1 MAQIN
6 ITLNQEEILEVLS
19 KNRDEAFKIIV
30 QKILDQIMLAESN
43 EILKAEPY
51 QRTSFRTDFRNG
63 FRDRE
68 LVTRIGKIT
77 LHVPRHRN
85 VPFKTMIFDNYTRS
99 EGALISTMMEMVIQ
113 GVSTRK
119 ISEVTKILCGQEF
132 SKSTVSQICKA
143 LDEIVCGFRDRP
155 IEKYY
160 PFLITD
166 ATYFKVRSQHRV
178 TSKAFMIAIG
188 ITEEG
193 IKEVVGFGVY
203 DNESHN
209 TWSSFY
215 ESLKKRGMLSPKM
228 IVSDAHKGEKTA
240 IGKVYPD
247 SPWQRCQVHLRKNI
261 TEHIQ
266 KKYVAGIGSE
276 LTEMFNAKTLE
287 EARKIRDQIIC
298 DYEDV
303 APEAMEILDEGFD
316 DAMTVMEL
324 PHQMR
329 SVLRSTN
336 HLERLNGMLKAR
348 SKIIKIFPN
357 EESVNRLMGAILIE
371 IHDKIQLNT
380 QGIYT
385 KRAYSQIDE
394 KAEQKLQE
402 IARTQYLQ
410 APPSKLQ

>member
-303 APEAMEILDEGFD
+303 APGAMEILDEGFD

-357 EESVNRLMGAILIE
+357 EESVNRLMGAVLIE

-410 APPSKLQ
+410 AA

>member
-276 LTEMFNAKTLE
+276 LTEIFNAKTLE

-357 EESVNRLMGAILIE
+357 EESVNRLMGAVLIE

-410 APPSKLQ
+410 AA

>member
-357 EESVNRLMGAILIE
+357 EESVNRLMGAVLIE

-385 KRAYSQIDE
+385 KRAYSQMDE

-410 APPSKLQ
+410 AA

>member
-209 TWSSFY
+209 TWASFY

-228 IVSDAHKGEKTA
+228 IV
-240 IGKVYPD
+240 YPD
-247 SPWQRCQVHLRKNI
+247 SPWQRCQVHFRKNI

-298 DYEDV
+298 DHEDV

-357 EESVNRLMGAILIE
+357 EESVNRLMGAVLIE

-410 APPSKLQ
+410 AA

>member
-357 EESVNRLMGAILIE
+357 EESVNRLMGAVLIE

-385 KRAYSQIDE
+385 KLAYSQIDE

-410 APPSKLQ
+410 AA

>member
-30 QKILDQIMLAESN
+30 QKILDQIMLAESK

-77 LHVPRHRN
+77 MHVPRHRN

-143 LDEIVCGFRDRP
+143 LDEIVCGFRDSP

-357 EESVNRLMGAILIE
+357 EESVNRLMGAVLIE

-410 APPSKLQ
+410 AA

>member
-303 APEAMEILDEGFD
+303 SPEAMEILDEGFD

-357 EESVNRLMGAILIE
+357 EESVNRLMGAVLIE

-410 APPSKLQ
+410 AA

>member
-247 SPWQRCQVHLRKNI
+247 SPWQRCQVHFRKNI

-276 LTEMFNAKTLE
+276 LPEMFNAKTLE

-357 EESVNRLMGAILIE
+357 EESVNRLMGAVLIE

-410 APPSKLQ
+410 AA

>member
-99 EGALISTMMEMVIQ
+99 EGALVSTMMEMVIQ

-298 DYEDV
+298 DHEDV

-336 HLERLNGMLKAR
+336 HLERINGMLKAR

-357 EESVNRLMGAILIE
+357 EESVNRLMGAVLIE

-410 APPSKLQ
+410 AA

>member
-99 EGALISTMMEMVIQ
+99 EGALISTMMEMVVQ

-357 EESVNRLMGAILIE
+357 EESVNRLMGAVLIE

-410 APPSKLQ
+410 AA

>member
-188 ITEEG
+188 ITEEE

-357 EESVNRLMGAILIE
+357 EESVNRLMGAVLIE

-410 APPSKLQ
+410 AA

>member
-276 LTEMFNAKTLE
+276 LTEKFNAKTLE

-357 EESVNRLMGAILIE
+357 EESVNRLMGAVLIE

-410 APPSKLQ
+410 AA

>member
-19 KNRDEAFKIIV
+19 KNRDDAFKIIV

-68 LVTRIGKIT
+68 LVTRIGKLT

-336 HLERLNGMLKAR
+336 HLERINGMLKAR

-357 EESVNRLMGAILIE
+357 EESVNRLMGAVLIE

-410 APPSKLQ
+410 AA

>member
-266 KKYVAGIGSE
+266 KKYVSGIGSE

-303 APEAMEILDEGFD
+303 APEAMEIPVEGFD

-357 EESVNRLMGAILIE
+357 EESVNRLMGAVLIE

-410 APPSKLQ
+410 AA

>member
-6 ITLNQEEILEVLS
+6 ITLNQEEILEILS

-30 QKILDQIMLAESN
+30 QKILNQIMLAESN

-51 QRTSFRTDFRNG
+51 ERTSVRTDFRNG
-63 FRDRE
+63 FRERE
-68 LVTRIGKIT
+68 LVTRVGNIT

-119 ISEVTKILCGQEF
+119 VSEVTKILCGQEF

-357 EESVNRLMGAILIE
+357 EESVNRLMGAVLIE

-410 APPSKLQ
+410 AA

>member
-287 EARKIRDQIIC
+287 EGRKIRDQIIC

-357 EESVNRLMGAILIE
+357 EESVNRLMGAVLIE

-410 APPSKLQ
+410 AA

>member
-247 SPWQRCQVHLRKNI
+247 SPWQRCQVHFRKNI

-298 DYEDV
+298 DHEDV

-357 EESVNRLMGAILIE
+357 EESVNRLMGAVLIE

-410 APPSKLQ
+410 AA

>member
-19 KNRDEAFKIIV
+19 KNRDEAFKTIV

-357 EESVNRLMGAILIE
+357 EESVNRLMGAVLIE

-410 APPSKLQ
+410 AA

>member
-30 QKILDQIMLAESN
+30 QKILDQIKLEESN

-357 EESVNRLMGAILIE
+357 EESVNRLMGAVLIE

-410 APPSKLQ
+410 AA

>member
-1 MAQIN
+1 MR
-6 ITLNQEEILEVLS
+6 L
-19 KNRDEAFKIIV
+19 FKIIV
-30 QKILDQIMLAESN
+30 QNLRSDHAGRRSN

-68 LVTRIGKIT
+68 LVTRMGKIT

-85 VPFKTMIFDNYTRS
+85 EFRSRPMIFDNYTRS

-178 TSKAFMIAIG
+178 TSKSIHDSHRDNRRRDKGGGRIR
-188 ITEEG
+188 
-193 IKEVVGFGVY
+193 VY

-215 ESLKKRGMLSPKM
+215 ESPKKRGMLSPKM

-240 IGKVYPD
+240 IGKVY
-247 SPWQRCQVHLRKNI
+247 QTVH
-261 TEHIQ
+261 
-266 KKYVAGIGSE
+266 G
-276 LTEMFNAKTLE
+276 
-287 EARKIRDQIIC
+287 RDVRYI
-298 DYEDV
+298 
-303 APEAMEILDEGFD
+303 
-316 DAMTVMEL
+316 
-324 PHQMR
+324 
-329 SVLRSTN
+329 
-336 HLERLNGMLKAR
+336 
-348 SKIIKIFPN
+348 
-357 EESVNRLMGAILIE
+357 
-371 IHDKIQLNT
+371 
-380 QGIYT
+380 
-385 KRAYSQIDE
+385 
-394 KAEQKLQE
+394 
-402 IARTQYLQ
+402 
-410 APPSKLQ
+410 

>member
-85 VPFKTMIFDNYTRS
+85 VRFKTMIFDNYTRS

-247 SPWQRCQVHLRKNI
+247 SPWQRCQVHFRKNI

-357 EESVNRLMGAILIE
+357 EESVNRLMGAVLIE

-410 APPSKLQ
+410 AA

>member
-193 IKEVVGFGVY
+193 IKEVVGFEY
-203 DNESHN
+203 
-209 TWSSFY
+209 
-215 ESLKKRGMLSPKM
+215 M
-228 IVSDAHKGEKTA
+228 ITKA
-240 IGKVYPD
+240 ITHGRRFMKV
-247 SPWQRCQVHLRKNI
+247 
-261 TEHIQ
+261 
-266 KKYVAGIGSE
+266 
-276 LTEMFNAKTLE
+276 
-287 EARKIRDQIIC
+287 
-298 DYEDV
+298 
-303 APEAMEILDEGFD
+303 
-316 DAMTVMEL
+316 
-324 PHQMR
+324 
-329 SVLRSTN
+329 
-336 HLERLNGMLKAR
+336 
-348 SKIIKIFPN
+348 
-357 EESVNRLMGAILIE
+357 
-371 IHDKIQLNT
+371 
-380 QGIYT
+380 
-385 KRAYSQIDE
+385 
-394 KAEQKLQE
+394 
-402 IARTQYLQ
+402 
-410 APPSKLQ
+410 

>member
-247 SPWQRCQVHLRKNI
+247 SPWQRCQVHFRKNI

-298 DYEDV
+298 DHEDV

-357 EESVNRLMGAILIE
+357 EESVNRLMGAVLIE

-394 KAEQKLQE
+394 KAEQKLQ
-402 IARTQYLQ
+402 
-410 APPSKLQ
+410 

>member
-303 APEAMEILDEGFD
+303 APEAKEILDEGFD

-357 EESVNRLMGAILIE
+357 EESVNRLMGAVLIE

-410 APPSKLQ
+410 AA

>member
-203 DNESHN
+203 DNASHN

-357 EESVNRLMGAILIE
+357 EESVNRLMGAVLIE

-410 APPSKLQ
+410 AA

>member
-228 IVSDAHKGEKTA
+228 IV
-240 IGKVYPD
+240 YPD
-247 SPWQRCQVHLRKNI
+247 SPWRRCQVHFRKNI

-298 DYEDV
+298 DHEDV

-357 EESVNRLMGAILIE
+357 EESVNRLMGAVLIE

-410 APPSKLQ
+410 AA

>member
-209 TWSSFY
+209 TWASFY

-287 EARKIRDQIIC
+287 EARKILDQIKC

-357 EESVNRLMGAILIE
+357 EESVNRLMGAVLIE

-410 APPSKLQ
+410 AA

>member
-51 QRTSFRTDFRNG
+51 QRTSLRTDFRNG

-357 EESVNRLMGAILIE
+357 EESVNRLMGAVLIE

-410 APPSKLQ
+410 AA

>member
-298 DYEDV
+298 DYEHV

-357 EESVNRLMGAILIE
+357 EESVNRLMGAVLIE

-410 APPSKLQ
+410 AA

>member
-357 EESVNRLMGAILIE
+357 EESVNRLMGAVLIE

-410 APPSKLQ
+410 AA

>member
-99 EGALISTMMEMVIQ
+99 EGTLISTMMEMVIQ

-357 EESVNRLMGAILIE
+357 EESVNRLMGAVLIE

-410 APPSKLQ
+410 AA

>member
-77 LHVPRHRN
+77 LHVSRHRN

-357 EESVNRLMGAILIE
+357 EESVNRLMGAVLIE

-410 APPSKLQ
+410 AA

>member
-410 APPSKLQ
+410 AA